1 MKDIQFWIIM
11 LAAGS
16 LYWNYLL
23 CKKLKVVEIER
34 QNDYKVYLSK
44 GVKMVDDY
52 EALEKNKNKKIKE
65 LEEKCEFFKGISE
78 RKIKRVDK
86 LTEIRD
92 DLEEKYSNLEWA
104 YDILLEAYNQNAL
117 DLHFWNLLLTA
128 DRETKRKFIR
138 TGKYKVYSLENGQVV
153 FEVA

>member
-11 LAAGS
+11 LGAGS
-16 LYWNYLL
+16 LYCNYLL
-23 CKKLKVVEIER
+23 CKKLKIVESAR

-44 GVKMVDDY
+44 CNELSNEY
-52 EALEKNKNKKIKE
+52 ENLEKNKNKKLQE
-65 LEEKCEFFKGISE
+65 LEEKFEFLQGVSE

-92 DLEEKYSNLEWA
+92 DLEEKYRNLEWA
-104 YDILLEAYNQNAL
+104 YDILTEAYNQNAL
-117 DLHFWNLLLTA
+117 DLYFWNLLLKA

-138 TGKYKVYSLENGQVV
+138 TGKYKVYNLESGQVV
-153 FEVA
+153 FEVI

>member
-1 MKDIQFWIIM
+1 MKDIQFWIVM

-16 LYWNYLL
+16 LYCNYLL
-23 CKKLKVVEIER
+23 YKRLNVVEIER

-44 GVKMVDDY
+44 GVKMADDY
-52 EALEKNKNKKIKE
+52 ETLEKNKNKKIKE

-78 RKIKRVDK
+78 RKIRRVDK

-104 YDILLEAYNQNAL
+104 YDILTEAYNQNAL
-117 DLHFWNLLLTA
+117 DLYFWNLLLKA
-128 DRETKRKFIR
+128 DRETRRRFINK
-138 TGKYKVYSLENGQVV
+138 GQYKVYSLEDGKLA
-153 FEVA
+153 FEVV